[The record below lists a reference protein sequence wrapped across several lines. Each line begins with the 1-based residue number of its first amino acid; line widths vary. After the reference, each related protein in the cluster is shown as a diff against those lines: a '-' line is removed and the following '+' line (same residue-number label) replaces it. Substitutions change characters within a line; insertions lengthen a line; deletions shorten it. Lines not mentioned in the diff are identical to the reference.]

1 MMRTCLL
8 AVLLFSSP
16 TALADGATPQAV
28 RLGEDNWEALF
39 PGGPDAIGGL
49 GDWALSNGRLCAVI
63 SDLDHESGLTPFGGI
78 LVDLGH
84 CGQANDQ
91 WLMAHFAP
99 NMATEKLTRPDRIE
113 AGRTATGAFVVVTG
127 RQWGLR
133 LQTRYSLDESDPD
146 TLLLSQRLTR
156 TTEGPALNSASLM
169 VLHPGRA
176 LTPYALSTEEPRYS
190 LGFDLL
196 PYDREDEQILLE
208 AMHPGDINVLM
219 GADGL
224 DGEISYGVQ
233 LLSARRYSRTGEP
246 SELSNFVMTASSL
259 SLFGI
264 LSEQPWL
271 ARAKPGMW
279 EMLQSRWM
287 DLSVGESLELQF
299 RILVRPA
306 NDVAAITNLLYRGT
320 ELSGRIEPAASRLAL
335 FDDAGRPLTSVR
347 AAADGSFRVTIPA
360 RVEQLSGELVGA
372 TGRASFQWRID
383 GSQVDVGTL
392 SLPRGARLA
401 LPRGYPMRLTFKG
414 TRGTADPDFFS
425 DHTGFNSGGKPVPNS
440 LQANYVSLAG
450 VGSDLAE
457 IELPAGSYRVYASR
471 GLEFQVTE
479 TELEVSAGEQRQ
491 LKLPF
496 PMRVLETPGWINADL
511 HVHSG
516 ASFDTALPLRERVR
530 SFAAAGAEILVASEH
545 NRLIDYRH
553 LLKEMDL
560 EREIVLI
567 SGVEFT
573 GMARTE
579 QAPFT
584 NGHSN
589 AFPVQYRARAF
600 SGGLPRHEG
609 VRLRELMRWTREQSP
624 TSLFQL
630 NHPRV
635 KHAPDPALAYFDHLG
650 VGQRCDPL
658 LPLSAES
665 NRALIEPDERGGRD
679 IDFDL
684 LELLNGSDMELYRL
698 VQRDWFS
705 LLRQG
710 ETPTATANSDSHKSA
725 TLVAVPTNYVAVADA
740 GVVGFDQSDFL
751 LALKG
756 GRTFGSTGPVLDV
769 SLRGANGA
777 VAGLGETYRAP
788 EGRLRVGVRAA
799 PWVPVDTLTVTV
811 NGEEFHRQAISA
823 GDVIE
828 LPLKVAADAFVVVEV
843 SGSPDARYR
852 AVLPDFVPL
861 AFSNPIW
868 IDADDDGRW
877 QPPGL

>member
-1 MMRTCLL
+1 MMRTLVL
-8 AVLLFSSP
+8 AVLLFSST
-16 TALADGATPQAV
+16 TAPAAGVALQAE
-28 RLGEDNWEALF
+28 RLSQDNWEALF

-63 SDLDHESGLTPFGGI
+63 SDLDHESGVTPFGGI

-113 AGRTATGAFVVVTG
+113 AGRAAAEAFVVVTS
-127 RQWGLR
+127 RQWGLQ
-133 LQTRYSLDESDPD
+133 LQTRYSLDNSDPD

-156 TTEGPALNSASLM
+156 TASGPALNSASLM
-169 VLHPGRA
+169 VLHPGRS
-176 LTPYALSTEEPRYS
+176 LTPYALSTQERRYS

-196 PYDREDEQILLE
+196 PFDREDQKTLLE
-208 AMHPGDINVLM
+208 AMQPGDINILM

-224 DGEISYGVQ
+224 GGEISYGVQ
-233 LLSARRYSRTGEP
+233 LLSARRYSRAGEP
-246 SELSNFVMTASSL
+246 IELSNFVTTASNH
-259 SLFGI
+259 SLFGM

-287 DLSVGESLELQF
+287 DLAVGESLELRF

-306 NDVAAITNLLYRGT
+306 NDVAAITNSLYRGT
-320 ELSGRIEPAASRLAL
+320 ELSGRIEPSASRLAL
-335 FDDAGRPLTSVR
+335 FDDGGRPLTSVR
-347 AAADGSFRVTIPA
+347 PAADGSFRVTIPVG
-360 RVEQLSGELVGA
+360 VEQLRGELAGR

-383 GSQVDVGTL
+383 GSQMDVGTL
-392 SLPRGARLA
+392 SLPRGARLE
-401 LPRGYPMRLTFKG
+401 LPRGHPMRLTFKG
-414 TRGTADPDFFS
+414 NKGTPDPDFFS
-425 DHTGFNSGGKPVPNS
+425 DHTGFNSGGKPAPNS
-440 LQANYVSLAG
+440 VQANYVSLAG

-457 IELPAGSYRVYASR
+457 IELPVGSYRVYASR

-479 TELEVSAGEQRQ
+479 TELELSAGEQRQ
-491 LKLPF
+491 LEMPW
-496 PMRVLETPGWINADL
+496 PTRVLETPGWVNADL

-516 ASFDTALPLRERVR
+516 ASFDSALPLRERVR

-553 LLKEMDL
+553 LLREMDL
-560 EREIVLI
+560 ERELVLI

-573 GMARTE
+573 GMAHTA
-579 QAPFT
+579 QVPFT

-589 AFPVQYRARAF
+589 VFPLQYRAREF

-609 VRLRELMRWTREQSP
+609 VRLRELMQWTREHSP
-624 TSLFQL
+624 TALFQL

-635 KHAPDPALAYFDHLG
+635 TDAPDPALAYFDHLG
-650 VGQRCDPL
+650 VGQQFDPL
-658 LPLSAES
+658 VPLSAES
-665 NRALIEPDERGGRD
+665 NRALIETDERGGRD

-684 LELLNGSDMELYRL
+684 LEVLNGSDMERYRL

-710 ETPTATANSDSHKSA
+710 ERSTATANSDSHKSA
-725 TLVAVPTNYVAVADA
+725 TLVGIPTNYVALADA
-740 GVVGFDQSDFL
+740 AVVGFDESGFL
-751 LALKG
+751 RALKA
-756 GRTFGSTGPVLDV
+756 GRAFGTTGPVLDV
-769 SLRGANGA
+769 SLLSANGA
-777 VAGLGETYRAP
+777 VTGLGETFRAA
-788 EGRLRVGVRAA
+788 EGQLRVGVRAA
-799 PWVPVDTLTVTV
+799 PWVPVDTLTVYL
-811 NGEEFHRQAISA
+811 NGEGYHHQAIVA
-823 GDVIE
+823 GDVVE
-828 LPLKVAADAFVVVEV
+828 LPLKVAADSFVVVEV
-843 SGSPDARYR
+843 SGSPDTRYR
-852 AVLPDFVPL
+852 AVIPDFVPL

-868 IDADDDGRW
+868 IDADGDGSW
-877 QPPGL
+877 QAPGL